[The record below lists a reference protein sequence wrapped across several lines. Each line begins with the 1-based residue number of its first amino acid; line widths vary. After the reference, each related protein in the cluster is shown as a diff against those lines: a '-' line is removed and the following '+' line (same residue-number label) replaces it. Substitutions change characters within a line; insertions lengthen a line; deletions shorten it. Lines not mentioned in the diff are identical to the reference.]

1 MSKQKPKAC
10 WLMKSEPDVY
20 SIVDLRRDGSTSWEG
35 VRNYLA
41 RNNMREMKVGDAVLF
56 YHSNATPPGV
66 VGVARVVREA
76 YPDPCA
82 FDPTHHY
89 FDAKSDPEKP
99 RWDRVDIAFEEAFP
113 RMVSLPEIRDMPAL
127 AGMELLAKSRLSV
140 QRVGP
145 DEFDRIC
152 GLGRSA

>member
-1 MSKQKPKAC
+1 MNY

-20 SIVDLRRDGSTSWEG
+20 SIDDLRQDGSTSWEG

-41 RNNMREMKVGDAVLF
+41 RNNMREMRVGDAVLF

-82 FDPTHHY
+82 FDPAHHY
-89 FDAKSDPEKP
+89 FDPKSDPEKP
-99 RWDRVDIAFEEAFP
+99 RWDRVDIGFEEAFP
-113 RMVSLPEIRDMPAL
+113 RMVSLPDIRDIQAL

-140 QRVGP
+140 QRVRP
-145 DEFDRIC
+145 EEFDRIC